1 MNTDRAIGAAY
12 AREEMLDVGSL
23 TSEPDLPVRPAM
35 SSLGRSRSFA
45 AIIWWCLLFAPFEA
59 APAQTS
65 TRVSEE
71 RARDRIVFSQSLP
84 KLNGDHLQITIVEV
98 TYGPGESS
106 PPHSH
111 PCPVMAY
118 VLEGALHEKVTGKPQ
133 TIYKAGESF
142 YEARNGI
149 HEISANASQI
159 KPAKFL
165 AYFVCD
171 REVPLSVTP
180 PTSK

>member
-1 MNTDRAIGAAY
+1 MNTDRAIGAPTPAGESWGAPLASEGDLAVRT
-12 AREEMLDVGSL
+12 AR
-23 TSEPDLPVRPAM
+23 
-35 SSLGRSRSFA
+35 SSLGKSRSFA

-84 KLNGDHLQITIVEV
+84 KLNGDHLKITIVEV
-98 TYGPGESS
+98 TYDPGESS

-111 PCPVMAY
+111 PCPVIAY
-118 VLEGALHEKVTGKPQ
+118 VLEGALREKVTGKPE

-142 YEARNGI
+142 YEAPNSI
-149 HEISANASQI
+149 HEISANAGQT

-165 AYFVCD
+165 AYFLCD
-171 REVPLSVTP
+171 REVPLSVAAP
-180 PTSK
+180 ASK